1 MEERME
7 IIQYFE
13 AVRRAYQEDDKQAL
27 KDLKEMYGKDS
38 VDMDEV
44 EQLVAYTFQTMAQ
57 FQIVLEEKAQIQFN
71 MIVNALE
78 AEDILSA
85 NGLYQLREANDN
97 LNKQLEGDTDEKD

>member
-1 MEERME
+1 ME

>member
-13 AVRRAYQEDDKQAL
+13 AVRRAYQEDDKQAI
-27 KDLKEMYGKDS
+27 KDLKETYGKDS

-85 NGLYQLREANDN
+85 NGLYQLREANDK